1 MIAMKHV
8 SVAEAKNR
16 LPALI
21 REAEAEPIEIRRND
35 KPAAV
40 LISVDAYRRLSAKD
54 RKRSVLAALE
64 AIRSVGGLPAM
75 ARDRSRGRKVDLG

>member
-1 MIAMKHV
+1 MKHV

-21 REAEAEPIEIRRND
+21 REAASEPIEIRRND
-35 KPAAV
+35 EPAAV
-40 LISVDAYRRLSAKD
+40 LISVEAYRRLAAKD

-64 AIRSVGGLPAM
+64 AIRSAGGLPTVE
-75 ARDRSRGRKVDLG
+75 RDRSSGRKVTLR